1 MIKEEKGFTLIEML
15 IVLAVITL
23 LLILVVPN
31 LADQNENI
39 HKNSEE
45 TLIKM
50 AENQTQVYFIETGKK
65 PTSIKQL
72 VDEGYLST
80 DEIANGK
87 RILIYVNGDPNHI
100 EFVDNEN

>member
-1 MIKEEKGFTLIEML
+1 MIKEENGFTLIEML

-39 HKNSEE
+39 NKNSEE

-50 AENQTQVYFIETGKK
+50 AENQTQVYYIEKGRK
-65 PTSIKQL
+65 PSSIKQL
-72 VDEGYLST
+72 VEEGYLST
-80 DEIANGK
+80 DEIANGQ
-87 RILIYVNGDPNHI
+87 RILIYVDGDPDHI
-100 EFVDNEN
+100 DFIDNEN